1 MGAARNWFFLYNFTC
16 IFPLAWSDEGRSQVA
31 RLKHKQQTWNLSV
44 SFGSCLEVTAQAH
57 SEFLV
62 VHCTVLLER
71 RKGNEKV
78 TNVTEKCSVGPGP
91 KGIGSNP
98 G

>member
-1 MGAARNWFFLYNFTC
+1 M
-16 IFPLAWSDEGRSQVA
+16 A
-31 RLKHKQQTWNLSV
+31 RLKHKQHTWNPGV
-44 SFGSCLEVTAQAH
+44 SFGSCLEITAQAH

-62 VHCTVLLER
+62 AHCTVLLER
-71 RKGNEKV
+71 KEGNKKV
-78 TNVTEKCSVGPGP
+78 TNVTEKCSVGPGS

>member
-62 VHCTVLLER
+62 AHCTVLLER
-71 RKGNEKV
+71 REGNEKV
-78 TNVTEKCSVGPGP
+78 TNVTEKFSVGPGS